1 MSLLEQRHARIGK
14 CPIQLLVATSAAAW
28 PSSSAAWMHALE
40 PRGVSNDIL
49 PTSRARWSTTVASP
63 WRILSKAL
71 STTSSLWRYSFLL
84 VPFAPFTSFL
94 LKRVVQ
100 GQSSRQTEQYHHKYE
115 TEPLVALDDY
125 PCHLK
130 IQASPLILFSNH
142 ALKTGVS
149 LIFLHYPA
157 EGNTKQKLL
166 DRQNE
171 ASPLPCRATLSCTT

>member
-1 MSLLEQRHARIGK
+1 HPSHFPSKMVSHRSFSMANPFKGAADNIVPMALLLSPRAFCSIY
-14 CPIQLLVATSAAAW
+14 LL
-28 PSSSAAWMHALE
+28 PSE
-40 PRGVSNDIL
+40 
-49 PTSRARWSTTVASP
+49 
-63 WRILSKAL
+63 
-71 STTSSLWRYSFLL
+71 
-84 VPFAPFTSFL
+84 
-94 LKRVVQ
+94 RVVQ

-115 TEPLVALDDY
+115 AEPLVAPDDY

-130 IQASPLILFSNH
+130 IQATPLILFSNH

-171 ASPLPCRATLSCTT
+171 ASPLPYLDARHASIGKCR